1 MNSTGFPSPST
12 IACSFVFNPPLVRP
26 TALSAVFSPSVG
38 TFVNL
43 DTGRVQAQVFH
54 IRICG
59 QCAKYGFQCT
69 IVPPFSK
76 SCIHRLPGA
85 IRLRQFPPLHSAADD
100 PKHPTEHVSIIF
112 PRSPSLPRPFWRQHL
127 FYALQLSFCQ
137 FISFHISIFAL
148 TRNLCNAIF
157 IFQTRPRVTQDQRIS
172 RFRWSRQMR
181 ASAISGSRKGM
192 SPSNA
197 LETASSAS

>member
-43 DTGRVQAQVFH
+43 DAGRVQTQVFH

-69 IVPPFSK
+69 IVPPFGK
-76 SCIHRLPGA
+76 SGIHRLPGA
-85 IRLRQFPPLHSAADD
+85 IRLRQFAPLCSAADD
-100 PKHPTEHVSIIF
+100 PKHPIE
-112 PRSPSLPRPFWRQHL
+112 
-127 FYALQLSFCQ
+127 
-137 FISFHISIFAL
+137 HISSIFRSSFRGRPRFPVLPAGSNFFTRSHCAFVNSYRFMAL
-148 TRNLCNAIF
+148 FSHFYLVCAIF
-157 IFQTRPRVTQDQRIS
+157 ILQTSPKSMQKPKPNLYLSSPFTGKILDRGRNQ
-172 RFRWSRQMR
+172 
-181 ASAISGSRKGM
+181 SANL
-192 SPSNA
+192 P
-197 LETASSAS
+197 

>member
-59 QCAKYGFQCT
+59 QYAKYSFQCA
-69 IVPPFSK
+69 IVPPFGK
-76 SCIHRLPGA
+76 SGIHRLPGA
-85 IRLRQFPPLHSAADD
+85 IRLRQFPPLCSAADD
-100 PKHPTEHVSIIF
+100 PKHPIEHVSIIF
-112 PRSPSLPRPFWRQHL
+112 PRPASLSGSFQRQQL
-127 FYALQLSFCQ
+127 FYPLPLFFCQ
-137 FISFHISIFAL
+137 FISLHAPIFAL
-148 TRNLCNAIF
+148 TIVLCNIYF
-157 IFQTRPRVTQDQRIS
+157 
-172 RFRWSRQMR
+172 
-181 ASAISGSRKGM
+181 
-192 SPSNA
+192 SNKP
-197 LETASSAS
+197 